1 VGLAKEIS
9 ACMGRGLR
17 IPAAEPVLSVT
28 GAATSSFATVE
39 VADAEGCSRYAAI
52 VAHGVKVAPS
62 PLWMQQRL
70 QRAGQRPINNV
81 VDITN
86 YVMLL
91 TAQPLHAFDLD
102 HLAGPEIVVRRAG
115 EGEPITTLDGQER
128 VLHNDVLVI
137 ADAEE
142 LLKATASAAGEQAAA
157 ARIRIQESLAGA
169 KHKLAQLGEAGLDNA
184 KAAVHATDEY
194 VHDHPWQAVGIAG
207 LAGLVIGLLIS
218 RR

>member
-1 VGLAKEIS
+1 MEQEIS
-9 ACMGRGLR
+9 KEKLISDLR
-17 IPAAEPVLSVT
+17 
-28 GAATSSFATVE
+28 
-39 VADAEGCSRYAAI
+39 
-52 VAHGVKVAPS
+52 
-62 PLWMQQRL
+62 
-70 QRAGQRPINNV
+70 
-81 VDITN
+81 
-86 YVMLL
+86 
-91 TAQPLHAFDLD
+91 
-102 HLAGPEIVVRRAG
+102 
-115 EGEPITTLDGQER
+115 
-128 VLHNDVLVI
+128 LVI

-169 KHKLAQLGEAGLDNA
+169 KPKLAQLGEAGLDNA